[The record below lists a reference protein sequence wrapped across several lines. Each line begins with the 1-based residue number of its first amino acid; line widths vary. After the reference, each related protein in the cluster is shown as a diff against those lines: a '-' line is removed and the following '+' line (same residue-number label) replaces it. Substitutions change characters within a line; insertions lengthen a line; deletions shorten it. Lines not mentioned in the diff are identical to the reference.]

1 MICWSRFYV
10 LCWEKSS
17 FIIWRKGK
25 RRNILESN
33 RQNAAWLVAYVC
45 LLSRSNGWFG
55 ARNSRIFLYFLS
67 SGLIVKHVMSGVKY
81 CRKFDDCSSHVTCP
95 MSSHTCQILFEV
107 RLPIIVPRT
116 TIVDVKILTAVKE
129 KVFLILSR
137 PTRAVSQGSTLTKAS
152 SSICCSRVW
161 SS

>member
-1 MICWSRFYV
+1 MICWSRFNV

-17 FIIWRKGK
+17 FIILRKGK

-107 RLPIIVPRT
+107 WLPIIVPRT

-129 KVFLILSR
+129 KVFSNLVTSYKGSVSR
-137 PTRAVSQGSTLTKAS
+137 
-152 SSICCSRVW
+152 
-161 SS
+161 